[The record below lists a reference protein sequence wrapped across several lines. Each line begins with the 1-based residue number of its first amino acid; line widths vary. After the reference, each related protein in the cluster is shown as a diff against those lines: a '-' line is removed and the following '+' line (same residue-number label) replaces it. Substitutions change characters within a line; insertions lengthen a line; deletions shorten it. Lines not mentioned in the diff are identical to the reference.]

1 MHHLEDVVDVPN
13 ADCLVDGV
21 GDEDVVA
28 ALLHQLHLQDA
39 AGMRLERPES
49 YVRYIVFMYLRR
61 LREPTLP

>member
-13 ADCLVDGV
+13 ADRLVDGV

-39 AGMRLERPES
+39 AGVRVKCPES
-49 YVRYIVFMYLRR
+49 CVRQYSFICVGCVNPLNHS
-61 LREPTLP
+61 